1 MQRGAPTH
9 SPLDSE
15 TDKLSKLHWGN
26 HMTEMTDSR
35 SALFFF
41 GAFGGIMPTLANLA
55 TTYVAIPDTPMP
67 AWGLVFGLALFALI
81 GGGVALT
88 NTSREVRQAIFAGI
102 AAPAIMTS
110 VIAGS
115 TEGGGRRKAEFISA
129 AHAQTQPQTDSSS
142 SVKMIYFSP
151 SVTGG
156 ANLAGEIPVTARVQR
171 AGKLE
176 NITLGEIRTLEA
188 SSAISV
194 PAGIDEVFV
203 MGNPVKVSGPV
214 TQSWLNV
221 TTRPT
226 VLGDFWWSM
235 GGQRKF
241 TVQDLTVSTQPFSP
255 EMLKPKSEL
264 PSPFLPK
271 QP

>member
-1 MQRGAPTH
+1 
-9 SPLDSE
+9 
-15 TDKLSKLHWGN
+15 
-26 HMTEMTDSR
+26 MTEMTDSR
-35 SALFFF
+35 TALFAF

-67 AWGLVFGLALFALI
+67 AWGLLFGLALFALI

-88 NTSREVRQAIFAGI
+88 NTSREIRQAIFAGI

-115 TEGGGRRKAEFISA
+115 TEGGGGKRKAEFISS
-129 AHAQTQPQTDSSS
+129 AHAQTQPQTHSSS
-142 SVKMIYFSP
+142 GVRMIYFSP
-151 SVTGG
+151 SVSGG
-156 ANLAGEIPVTARVQR
+156 VNLAGEIPVTAQVQR

-176 NITLGEIRTLEA
+176 NVTLGEIRTLEA

-194 PAGIDEVFV
+194 PAGIDQVYV
-203 MGNPVKVSGPV
+203 MGKPVKISGPV

-226 VLGDFWWSM
+226 VLGDFWWSL
-235 GGQRKF
+235 GGPRKF
-241 TVQDLTVSTQPFSP
+241 TVQDLTVNTQPYAP
-255 EMLKPKSEL
+255 EMLMPKPEL
-264 PSPFLPK
+264 PNPLLPK

>member
-1 MQRGAPTH
+1 
-9 SPLDSE
+9 
-15 TDKLSKLHWGN
+15 
-26 HMTEMTDSR
+26 MTEMTDSR
-35 SALFFF
+35 SALFLF

-115 TEGGGRRKAEFISA
+115 TEGGGGRRKAEFISA

-156 ANLAGEIPVTARVQR
+156 VNLAGEIPVTAQVQR

-194 PAGIDEVFV
+194 PAGIDQVFV

-214 TQSWLNV
+214 TQSWLSV
-221 TTRPT
+221 TTKPT

-241 TVQDLTVSTQPFSP
+241 AVQDLTVSTQEP
-255 EMLKPKSEL
+255 

>member
-1 MQRGAPTH
+1 
-9 SPLDSE
+9 
-15 TDKLSKLHWGN
+15 
-26 HMTEMTDSR
+26 MTEVTDSR
-35 SALFFF
+35 SALFLF

-67 AWGLVFGLALFALI
+67 AWGLLFGVVLFALI

-110 VIAGS
+110 IIAGS
-115 TEGGGRRKAEFISA
+115 TDGGGKRRAEFITS
-129 AHAQTQPQTDSSS
+129 AHAQTQPKVDSSS
-142 SVKMIYFSP
+142 SLKMIYFSP

-156 ANLAGEIPVTARVQR
+156 VNLARDIPVTAEVQR

-176 NITLGEIRTLEA
+176 SITLGEIRTLEA

-194 PAGIDEVFV
+194 PAGIDQVFI

-226 VLGDFWWSM
+226 VLGDFWWSL

-241 TVQDLTVSTQPFSP
+241 AVQDLTVSTQPRSL
-255 EMLKPKSEL
+255 EMLNPSEL
-264 PSPFLPK
+264 PFLPK